1 MSKIVLTDELLK
13 EAAMKAMKIEASV
26 YGKIADQ
33 AEEHGFSEE
42 HEKKMWELIENN
54 LGKARSKHT
63 SKRMSLRIRIALVAV
78 IVMMMGSMTVLAVEP
93 LREKVYR
100 MVERLFSDHT
110 DVTFEEIEEEIR
122 AQSGEVDMTNYPRR
136 LKKVP
141 EGYTLFLE
149 EDFMEDP
156 EIALPDFTQV
166 YSNLKDQNL
175 NYSQMLAENYDVS
188 ITSDGTSAKRIMVGN
203 NQAYL
208 FTDDDNYNGI
218 IMEKDGFVYTL
229 GGYDEVDELIACL
242 EAVFEDEK
250 FLNKN

>member
-26 YGKIADQ
+26 YGKVADQ

-42 HEKKMWELIENN
+42 HEKKMRELVEKN

-93 LREKVYR
+93 LRVKVYR

-110 DVTFEEIEEEIR
+110 DVTFEEIEEEINSQ
-122 AQSGEVDMTNYPRR
+122 AKEFNPEDYPRK

-141 EGYTLFLE
+141 EEYRLIDEIINEDLFFIMQTYMNDKE
-149 EDFMEDP
+149 QD
-156 EIALPDFTQV
+156 IVYQQV
-166 YSNLKDQNL
+166 PIEYSNGWN
-175 NYSQMLAENYDVS
+175 
-188 ITSDGTSAKRIMVGN
+188 ITSDGTKAREILIHGEKG
-203 NQAYL
+203 YL
-208 FTDDDNYNGI
+208 LTDEKKYHTIVFT
-218 IMEKDGFVYTL
+218 KDGFSYLL
-229 GGYDEVDELIACL
+229 GGYEEIDDLTACL
-242 EAVFEDEK
+242 ESVFEDE
-250 FLNKN
+250 

>member
-42 HEKKMWELIENN
+42 HEKKMRELVEKN

-93 LREKVYR
+93 LRVKVYR

-122 AQSGEVDMTNYPRR
+122 AQSGEVDMENYPRR

-141 EGYTLFLE
+141 EGYTLFSE
-149 EDFMEDP
+149 EDFMKE
-156 EIALPDFTQV
+156 EVKLPDFSQG
-166 YSNLKDQNL
+166 YKNSKDQNL
-175 NYSQMLAENYDVS
+175 WYSQTLAELYDVS
-188 ITSDGTSAKRIMVGN
+188 ITSDGSPAKRIKIEN
-203 NQAYL
+203 EQAYL
-208 FTDDDNYNGI
+208 FTDDENYHGI
-218 IMEKDGFVYTL
+218 IMEKDGFVYTI

-242 EAVFEDEK
+242 ESVFEDE
-250 FLNKN
+250 